1 MSISGMSRRPAI
13 LAIAALGL
21 ISVACRERSQPQAA
35 LAPPPDIVLITVDTL
50 RADALGYAGN
60 SRVETPNI
68 DRLAREGR
76 VFTQAHAHN
85 VMTLPSHANILTGR
99 LPYEH
104 GIRDNEGFRLDSKT
118 QTLATLLRGAGYA
131 TGAAIGAFP
140 LDARFG
146 LDSGFEAYDEKYPQ
160 GA

>member
-1 MSISGMSRRPAI
+1 MSISRMSRGPAI
-13 LAIAALGL
+13 LAIAAVSL
-21 ISVACRERSQPQAA
+21 IFAACRERSDSRATSS
-35 LAPPPDIVLITVDTL
+35 PPPDIILITVDTL

-60 SRVETPNI
+60 SRVATPNI

-104 GIRDNEGFRLDSKT
+104 GIRDNEGFRLDSKIA
-118 QTLATLLRGAGYA
+118 TLATVLHGAGYA
-131 TGAAIGAFP
+131 TGA
-140 LDARFG
+140 
-146 LDSGFEAYDEKYPQ
+146 
-160 GA
+160 